1 MDKSGLYPIHH
12 SKLNHLL
19 LLLSNLKSVHLKL
32 KKLINWIGT
41 VLMGKILR
49 IS

>member
-1 MDKSGLYPIHH
+1 MDKSGLYPTHH
-12 SKLNHLL
+12 LKLNHLL
-19 LLLSNLKSVHLKL
+19 LLLSNLKYAYLKL
-32 KKLINWIGT
+32 KKLINWIRT